1 MSEIALK
8 RGAIERK
15 GRIREVVFGVQDGLL
30 STLGFVAGLNG
41 AGANSRLVLLAGLVE
56 MFAGAVS
63 MAAGAYL
70 SGKAELEVYQREIEE
85 ERRRWT
91 VEPYLASEELL
102 QAMVEEGL
110 PKEKAYRIVKLLQE
124 GEQSFLKTFQEKVLG
139 LAALDPSAPVTS
151 ALVIGVWFAL
161 GALVPL
167 APYMFLAA
175 YPALGAALVL
185 SALGLFGIG
194 AAKAV
199 LAGRNR
205 WRSGLEF
212 LSIAAGAAG
221 IGYLFGLLLPSH
233 P

>member
-1 MSEIALK
+1 MSEIASK

-41 AGANSRLVLLAGLVE
+41 AGANGRLILLAGLVE

-70 SGKAELEVYQREIEE
+70 SGKAEIEVYQREIEE
-85 ERRRWT
+85 ERRRWV

-139 LAALDPSAPVTS
+139 LASLDPSAPITS

-167 APYMFLAA
+167 APYLFLAA
-175 YPALGAALVL
+175 YPALGAAFVL

-194 AAKAV
+194 AA
-199 LAGRNR
+199 
-205 WRSGLEF
+205 
-212 LSIAAGAAG
+212 
-221 IGYLFGLLLPSH
+221 
-233 P
+233 